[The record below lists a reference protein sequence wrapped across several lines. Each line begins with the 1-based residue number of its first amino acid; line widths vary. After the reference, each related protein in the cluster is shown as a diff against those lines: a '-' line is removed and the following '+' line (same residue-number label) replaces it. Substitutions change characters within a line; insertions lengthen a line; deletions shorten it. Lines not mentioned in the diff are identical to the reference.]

1 MRRQSFPL
9 DGTNPLESHKE
20 RHMSIGILILRLV
33 VGMTLAAHG
42 AQKLFGWFGGYGLA
56 GTGGFL
62 EQLGFVPGRRNA
74 LFAGL
79 AEAAGGLL
87 LALGLA
93 TPLAAAMIVAVMFVA
108 AVSVH
113 LKQGF
118 FVTQQGYE
126 YTLILGIAALSIAFT
141 GPGAWSLDAVLGF
154 KDAGLGWG
162 FGALALGLVGGAVQL
177 ARRQV
182 PAAQKVN

>member
-1 MRRQSFPL
+1 M
-9 DGTNPLESHKE
+9 T
-20 RHMSIGILILRLV
+20 MGILILRLF
-33 VGMTLAAHG
+33 VGLTLAAHG

-74 LFAGL
+74 LAAGL
-79 AEAAGGLL
+79 AETGGGLL

-108 AVSVH
+108 AMSVH

-118 FVTQQGYE
+118 FITKQGYE
-126 YTLILGIAALSIAFT
+126 YTMILAVAALSVAFT
-141 GPGAWSLDAVLGF
+141 GPGSLSLDAMLGVR
-154 KDAGLGWG
+154 DAGPAWG
-162 FGALALGLVGGAVQL
+162 LAALVFGVAGGALRL
-177 ARRQV
+177 ARRQIPV
-182 PAAQKVN
+182 AQKVD